1 MDSLTHIVLGA
12 CVGEVIGGKKLGK
25 KAMILG
31 AIAQSIPDIDF
42 LATFWMNP
50 AEELLAH
57 RGFTHSILFIVLTAP
72 FLALTTKRWLT
83 GLGTSL
89 GQWIFFFG
97 IQLLIHDF
105 LDAFNAYGTG
115 WFEPFSHSRI
125 SFQTLFVADPFFSLW
140 PTLACVALFFLRTN
154 SPKRKVW
161 LRTGLIGS
169 VLYLGYAASNKLAI
183 DADVKARLAEQHISY
198 NRLLTT
204 PTPLNSWLWWV
215 VAEVPQ
221 GYYVGFR
228 SRFDK
233 QATIDLHF
241 FPKNDSLLKP
251 VDDQEQ
257 TQHLKRFSQGY
268 YTAEKWGDTLVF
280 NDLRFGQNG
289 WDNPKSKFVFNF
301 YLSHPLENRMVVQR
315 GRFSQWDS
323 KKTSS
328 FIRRIRGI

>member
-31 AIAQSIPDIDF
+31 ALAQSIPDIDF
-42 LATFWMNP
+42 LATLWMDP

-57 RGFTHSILFIVLTAP
+57 RGFTHSILFVVITTP
-72 FLALTTKRWLT
+72 FLALAAKRWFT
-83 GLGTSL
+83 NHGTSFR
-89 GQWIFFFG
+89 QWIFFFG
-97 IQLLIHDF
+97 IQLVIHDF

-115 WFEPFSHSRI
+115 WFEPFNHSRI
-125 SFQTLFVADPFFSLW
+125 SFQALYVADPFFSFW
-140 PTLACVALFFLRTN
+140 PALAFVALLFLKTN
-154 SPKRKVW
+154 SPKRILW
-161 LRTGLIGS
+161 LWVGLIGS
-169 VLYLGYAASNKLAI
+169 ILYLSYAVSNKFLMDVA
-183 DADVKARLAEQHISY
+183 VKASLEEQHIAY
-198 NRLLTT
+198 DRFLTT

-215 VAEVPQ
+215 VAEAPQ

-233 QATIDLHF
+233 QASMDF
-241 FPKNDSLLKP
+241 NYFPKNNSILYP
-251 VDDQEQ
+251 VNDQEQ

-301 YLSHPLENRMVVQR
+301 YLSHPDHNKMVVQR
-315 GRFSQWDS
+315 GRFAHWDM
-323 KKTSS
+323 KRVAS
-328 FIRRIRGI
+328 FIRRVGGN